1 MIGIG
6 QDATRSSDLDAPALR
21 VRDAAVE
28 ALFAQARRRR
38 RRRCLLGV
46 VVSLGLAGGVAVGV
60 TAGGGRHGTGVREGD
75 RGRPAARGTSAPARL
90 ALPAAQLAW
99 VDGSGSLIVGDPATG
114 AQHVGPAVD
123 ASTSAPLVSAGG
135 QLYWADAS
143 RDGTSIRDYDL
154 ATGKIR
160 YLPPGEAVFTSADGR
175 RLYIARN
182 TSTLLDL
189 PADGSGR
196 PVVRRSPAGWYMPSI
211 SPGWAATVAAGGII
225 VSSSD
230 NQDYVPP
237 TATVGLW
244 NPVTGQVRIL
254 GVGIG
259 VFGVY
264 TPPGARYSL
273 VVWAP
278 LSRAVAQDDS
288 LRITNTS
295 TRATV
300 VVRSPLHY
308 GFVAAGAP
316 AFSPGGTQMAVFV
329 RTARLGSS
337 DEMSRLAIVNT
348 STGLARLVPRA
359 DLDTTEDAF
368 WAMWL
373 PRSQRILAGAVG
385 FAYAVDART
394 LAATPFTFFPST
406 DGFSAVLLPAR
417 P

>member
-1 MIGIG
+1 MIGTEQVTTHSTDVG
-6 QDATRSSDLDAPALR
+6 SSALR
-21 VRDAAVE
+21 ARGAEVE
-28 ALFAQARRRR
+28 VLFAQARRRR
-38 RRRCLLGV
+38 SRRRLLVV
-46 VVSLGLAGGVAVGV
+46 VVSLGLVSGVAVGV
-60 TAGGGRHGTGVREGD
+60 TAGDGGQGTGVREGNH
-75 RGRPAARGTSAPARL
+75 GRPAARATSARL
-90 ALPAAQLAW
+90 ALPVVQLAW

-123 ASTSAPLVSAGG
+123 ASTSGPLVSAGG

-143 RDGTSIRDYDL
+143 RDGSPIRDYDL
-154 ATGKIR
+154 ATSKIR
-160 YLPPGEAVFTSADGR
+160 YLPRGEAVFTSADRR
-175 RLYIARN
+175 RLYVARN
-182 TSTLLDL
+182 SSTLLDL

-244 NPVTGQVRIL
+244 SPVTGQVRVL

-273 VVWAP
+273 VAWAP
-278 LSRAVAQDDS
+278 PSRAVARDDS

-295 TRATV
+295 TGATV
-300 VVRSPLHY
+300 AVRSPLHY

-316 AFSPGGTQMAVFV
+316 AFSPGGTQMALFA

-337 DEMSRLAIVNT
+337 DEMSELAIVDT
-348 STGLARLVPRA
+348 STGVVRLVRGA
-359 DLDTTEDAF
+359 DVDTTEDAF
-368 WAMWL
+368 WALWL
-373 PRSQRILAGAVG
+373 PGSERILAGAVG

-394 LAATPFTFFPST
+394 LAATPFSFFPST
-406 DGFSAVLLPAR
+406 DGFSAVPLPAR